1 MNASTTA
8 KHVSVAKIAPLY
20 LASRLR
26 ARMYVYISVKLILFL
41 LKAILRVR
49 SIYNRLQLIFIKH
62 KLNILGNG
70 NITVNRPE
78 ECCTLIDLT
87 CQGERR
93 RINKSIKEKVISDSD
108 KSYPGGTKL

>member
-20 LASRLR
+20 LTSGVRV
-26 ARMYVYISVKLILFL
+26 RMYVYFSVKLILFL
-41 LKAILRVR
+41 LKAIPQVR
-49 SIYNRLQLIFIKH
+49 SIYSLWLIFIKN

-70 NITVNRPE
+70 NITVKRPE

-87 CQGERR
+87 HQGERHG
-93 RINKSIKEKVISDSD
+93 INKSIKEKVISDSD
-108 KSYPGGTKL
+108 KSYPGRTKL